1 MASALTL
8 AERVPLQGAWSEA
21 DAAEWCRAYTKERAK
36 NFYYAFA
43 VLPSDQRSAI
53 YAAYAFSGYVDDI
66 VDELDDPGEQRRLLE
81 DARARLYL
89 AKAGV
94 REGPLFSALGAALDR
109 FAIPLEYFERL
120 VDGVEMDLK
129 RTRYET
135 WPELREY
142 CYHVA
147 SMVGLICTAIFGAR
161 GGEKAE
167 KTATDLGIALQ
178 LVNIMRDVRE
188 DAARGRVYFPR
199 EELARFGLTPEDILA
214 GTYDERFVALMKH
227 YHHRARLYYRR
238 GRELL
243 PLLDLRPRMCVNV
256 LQGVYAAIL
265 DRIARRRYDVLSE
278 RVALS
283 APEKLALVGWLCLR
297 AAFVRAR

>member
-8 AERVPLQGAWSEA
+8 AERVPLEGAWSA
-21 DAAEWCRAYTKERAK
+21 SDAAEWCRAYTKERAK

-43 VLPSDQRSAI
+43 VLPDDQRAAI

-66 VDELDDPGEQRRLLE
+66 VDELDDPNEQRRLLE
-81 DARARLYL
+81 DARARLHL

-120 VDGVEMDLK
+120 VDGVEMDLT

-142 CYHVA
+142 CFHVA

-167 KTATDLGIALQ
+167 KAATDLGIALQ
-178 LVNIMRDVRE
+178 IVNIMRDVRE
-188 DAARGRVYFPR
+188 DAARGRVYFPH
-199 EELARFGLTPEDILA
+199 EELARFGLTAEEILA
-214 GTYDERFVALMKH
+214 GTYDERFVALMRH
-227 YHHRARLYYRR
+227 YHRRARLYYRR

-265 DRIARRRYDVLSE
+265 GRIAWRRYDVLSE

-283 APEKLALVGWLCLR
+283 AAEKLALVGWLCLR
-297 AAFVRAR
+297 AAFVRPR

>member
-1 MASALTL
+1 MAAAVTP
-8 AERVPLQGAWSEA
+8 AERVPLAGSWSEA
-21 DAAEWCRAYTKERAK
+21 DAAAWCRAYTKERAK

-43 VLPSDQRSAI
+43 VLPREQREAI

-66 VDELDDPGEQRRLLE
+66 VDELNDPAEQQRLLA
-81 DARARLYL
+81 DARERLHRAR
-89 AKAGV
+89 AGA
-94 REGPLFSALGAALDR
+94 REGPLFTALGAAFDR
-109 FAIPLEYFERL
+109 FAIPVTYFERL
-120 VDGVEMDLK
+120 VDGVEMDLT
-129 RTRYET
+129 RSRYET

-142 CYHVA
+142 CFHVA

-161 GGEKAE
+161 GGEQAE
-167 KTATDLGIALQ
+167 RAATDLGIALQ

-199 EELARFGLTPEDILA
+199 QELARFQLTPEDILA
-214 GTYDERFVALMKH
+214 GTYDERFVALMRH
-227 YHHRARLYYRR
+227 YHRRARLYYRR

-265 DRIARRRYDVLSE
+265 TRIARRNYDVLTE
-278 RVALS
+278 RVALA

-297 AAFVRAR
+297 AAFVRPR

>member
-8 AERVPLQGAWSEA
+8 AERVPLEGAWSA
-21 DAAEWCRAYTKERAK
+21 SDAAEWCRAYTKERAK

-43 VLPSDQRSAI
+43 VLPDDQRAAI

-66 VDELDDPGEQRRLLE
+66 VDELDDPNEQRRLLE
-81 DARARLYL
+81 DARARLHL

-120 VDGVEMDLK
+120 VDGVEMDLT

-142 CYHVA
+142 CFHVA

-167 KTATDLGIALQ
+167 KAATDLGIALQ
-178 LVNIMRDVRE
+178 IVNIMRDVRE
-188 DAARGRVYFPR
+188 DAARGRVYFPH
-199 EELARFGLTPEDILA
+199 EELARFGLTAEEILA
-214 GTYDERFVALMKH
+214 GTYDERFVALMRH
-227 YHHRARLYYRR
+227 YHRRARLYYRR

-265 DRIARRRYDVLSE
+265 GRIARRRYDVLSE

-283 APEKLALVGWLCLR
+283 AAEKLALVGWLCLR
-297 AAFVRAR
+297 AAFVRPR